1 MDIQNPTP
9 IGIKRC
15 PTVSDHS
22 VVLVVQSLSC
32 IQRCD
37 PVDCG
42 PPGSS
47 VHEIFQTRML
57 EWDAISFSGGFSWTR
72 DWYMSPVL
80 AGRFFTTKPPG
91 KLTHVSVCVCVCVTQ
106 SCLTLCDSMDCS
118 PPGSSVHGI
127 LQARIP
133 EWVAISFSR
142 GSSQPRDGTQAS
154 CTAGGCYTV
163 CFTAPHVSSLQLNS
177 TEAA

>member
-1 MDIQNPTP
+1 MDCSHQTPLSVEFSRQEYWSRWSFPSPGGLPNP
-9 IGIKRC
+9 GIELES
-15 PTVSDHS
+15 PTLQAHS
-22 VVLVVQSLSC
+22 LLS
-32 IQRCD
+32 
-37 PVDCG
+37 
-42 PPGSS
+42 
-47 VHEIFQTRML
+47 E
-57 EWDAISFSGGFSWTR
+57 
-72 DWYMSPVL
+72 
-80 AGRFFTTKPPG
+80 PPG

-106 SCLTLCDSMDCS
+106 LCLTLCDSMDCS